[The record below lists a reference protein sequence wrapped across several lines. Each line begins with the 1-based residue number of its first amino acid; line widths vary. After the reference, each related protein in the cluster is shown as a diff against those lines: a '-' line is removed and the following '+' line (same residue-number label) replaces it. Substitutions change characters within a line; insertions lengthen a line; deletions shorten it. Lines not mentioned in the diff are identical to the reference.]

1 MKLDAILTK
10 EAVFAELQARD
21 RKQALK
27 QLAASVSELCGIGER
42 EIYSTLIEREGR
54 GSTCMGSGV
63 CIPHGR
69 FEGLAKPYAFFA
81 KLETPIEYDS
91 PDGKP
96 VDLMFLLLT
105 PLDANTEHLKS
116 LALIS
121 KLLRNKLLCE
131 NLRRTHDAE
140 TLYHLMYAASRED
153 AA

>member
-10 EAVFAELQARD
+10 ESVFSGFQVRD

-27 QLAASVSELCGIGER
+27 QLAACASDMCRLSER
-42 EIYSTLIEREGR
+42 EIYAVLAEREGR

-69 FEGLAKPYAFFA
+69 FEELDKPYAFFA
-81 KLETPIEYDS
+81 KLDHPIDYDS
-91 PDGKP
+91 PDGRP

-105 PLDANTEHLKS
+105 PASANTEHLKS

-121 KLLRNKLLCE
+121 KLLRNKSLCE
-131 NLRRTHDAE
+131 NLRKTSDAGA
-140 TLYHLMYAASRED
+140 LYALIDAASRED